1 MEIRFSKRIPADLT
15 ENELSLRTAELRKTG
30 RPILDLTVSN
40 PTDAGLCANDAEL
53 RECFASV
60 SPSRYEPDPRGMR
73 TARELVASWIGA
85 DRVDPDSIW
94 LTSGTS
100 EAYGH
105 LFKLLADPGDE
116 VAIPV
121 PSYPLFQHLLDLE
134 GLSARSYH
142 LRYGDRWAIDFES
155 LEGAVNS
162 RTRAIVIVHPNNPTG
177 SFVGVD
183 EMKELVRLCERRG
196 VALIVDEVF
205 LKYAF
210 DGEIGSS
217 FATIESSA
225 PIFVLNGLSKQFGLP
240 QMKLSWIHVNAPH
253 GMKEEISR
261 RLDWI
266 ADSYLSVSTPVQLA
280 LPGLEKIGNDLHL
293 KITNRIQENVA
304 ILKQSIE
311 GKPDVRD
318 VSGEG
323 GWSAILRLPDHVNE
337 ENLVRDLLV
346 GEGVQV
352 YPGYFFDLPFSA
364 SIVLSLLAPGADF
377 QRALERIL
385 SRVRS
390 GL

>member
-15 ENELSLRTAELRKTG
+15 ENELSVRIAALKKAG
-30 RPILDLTVSN
+30 SPILDLTVSN
-40 PTDAGLCANDAEL
+40 PTDAGLCAEDAEL
-53 RECFASV
+53 RECFSSV

-73 TARELVASWIGA
+73 TARESVASWIGRE
-85 DRVDPDSIW
+85 RVGADSIW

-100 EAYGH
+100 EAYGY

-116 VAIPV
+116 VAIPS

-142 LRYGDRWAIDFES
+142 LRYGNRWAIDFES
-155 LEGAVNS
+155 LEGAVNA
-162 RTRAIVIVHPNNPTG
+162 RTRAVVIVHPNNPTG
-177 SFVGVD
+177 SFVGAD

-210 DGEIGSS
+210 DGEAGSS
-217 FATIESSA
+217 FSTIESSS
-225 PIFVLNGLSKQFGLP
+225 PVFVLNGLSKQFGLP

-266 ADSYLSVSTPVQLA
+266 ADSYLSASTPVQLA
-280 LPGLEKIGNDLHL
+280 LPGLEKIGKELHR
-293 KITNRIQENVA
+293 KILNRIRENVA
-304 ILKQSIE
+304 TLKQSIE
-311 GKPDVRD
+311 GNPDVRD

-323 GWSAILRLPDHVNE
+323 GWSAILRLSDHVNE
-337 ENLVRDLLV
+337 ETLVRDLLV
-346 GEGVQV
+346 EEGVQI
-352 YPGYFFDLPFSA
+352 YPGYFFDLPFPA
-364 SIVLSLLAPGADF
+364 AIVLSLLAPGAEF
-377 QRALERIL
+377 RRALERIMAG
-385 SRVRS
+385 VR
-390 GL
+390 